1 MTAEGAV
8 IRAIWRG
15 GEIEAERQGGGGERV
30 ERGSLGGAR
39 GRHIGAAM
47 KRRIRGTVSAK

>member
-15 GEIEAERQGGGGERV
+15 GEIEAERESKEGREGEHAGV
-30 ERGSLGGAR
+30 ILT
-39 GRHIGAAM
+39 
-47 KRRIRGTVSAK
+47 RR